1 MKIICI
7 YSRKPG
13 LYLQRQVIYKGDWV
27 NIRGFA
33 FLLTRHKRRKWAGWA
48 IVFLKKPPNPLP
60 TCYKKHSEKLTE
72 PLTIYHYPEGM
83 E

>member
-13 LYLQRQVIYKGDWV
+13 LYLRRQVVYKGDWV
-27 NIRGFA
+27 TIRGIA
-33 FLLTRHKRRKWAGWA
+33 FLLTRERRRKWAGLA
-48 IVFLKKPPNPLP
+48 AAVPIKPPDPLP
-60 TCYKKHSEKLTE
+60 TCYKKHSVKYAE